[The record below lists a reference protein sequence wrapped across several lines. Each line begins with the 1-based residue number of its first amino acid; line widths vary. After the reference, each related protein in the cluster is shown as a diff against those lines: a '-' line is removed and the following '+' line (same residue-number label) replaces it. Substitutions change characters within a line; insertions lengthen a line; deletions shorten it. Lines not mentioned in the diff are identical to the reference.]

1 MRFMLALLEALLTN
15 GGLFAMMERM
25 TRGSEVILQGRIHE
39 APPLNFI
46 RVKRAPQPPPTQEQ
60 RTPPEPPKQQQ
71 LPQAIDKLSIHPPR
85 PRITKPRI
93 QLPKLAMPLRLG
105 NGPYLGDYRTDASP
119 MATEGDIVPL
129 VRIDP
134 RYPTRA
140 LRAGIEGEVIVEFTI
155 NPDGSVVEPRILESR
170 PTGVFD
176 RQVLRAIK
184 RWKFSPRVENGVAVA
199 RLATQVIN
207 FELQDR

>member
-1 MRFMLALLEALLTN
+1 MRFVLALLIAVLVN
-15 GGLFAMMERM
+15 GALFAMMERM
-25 TRGSEVILQGRIHE
+25 TRSNEATLQGGTEE
-39 APPLNFI
+39 APQLNFI
-46 RVKRAPQPPPTQEQ
+46 RVKRAPPPPPPQEQ
-60 RTPPEPPKQQQ
+60 RIPPEPPKQQPS
-71 LPQAIDKLSIHPPR
+71 PQAIEKPSLLPPK
-85 PRITKPRI
+85 PRITRPRM
-93 QLPKLAMPLRLG
+93 QLPKLAIPLRLG
-105 NGPYLGDYRTDASP
+105 NGPYLGDYRTDAIP
-119 MATEGDIVPL
+119 MAAEGAIAPL

>member
-1 MRFMLALLEALLTN
+1 MRFMLALLVALLIN
-15 GGLFAMMERM
+15 GALFAMMERM